1 MQNLALTVKAQAT
14 ATDSIKVD
22 ENSGIE
28 ENVDSVTQISQ
39 AATQN
44 ELEER
49 IKELEKKVNEA
60 ETLDSVKPD
69 RLQKKLNAW
78 VDQIEKQVKDME
90 KKLTKKI
97 HTIET
102 MTNSNLCAEQ

>member
-1 MQNLALTVKAQAT
+1 MQNLALTVKAQT
-14 ATDSIKVD
+14 AAADNIKID

-39 AATQN
+39 AATLN

-49 IKELEKKVNEA
+49 VKELEKKVNDA

-78 VDQIEKQVKDME
+78 VDQIEK
-90 KKLTKKI
+90 
-97 HTIET
+97 
-102 MTNSNLCAEQ
+102 

>member
-1 MQNLALTVKAQAT
+1 MQNLALTVKAQT
-14 ATDSIKVD
+14 AAADKIKID

-39 AATQN
+39 TATLN

-49 IKELEKKVNEA
+49 VKELEKKVNDA

-78 VDQIEKQVKDME
+78 VDQIEK
-90 KKLTKKI
+90 
-97 HTIET
+97 
-102 MTNSNLCAEQ
+102 